1 MRKKKRAFTKKD
13 DILDAR
19 KCITMVASILL
30 GSPRCNPSRASP
42 ALFCFFFGFA
52 WIFHINLVLKCAA
65 RFRVNLRQ
73 KRETKKNGKTN
84 RKEVNNENRDYYYT
98 LEKEL
103 ESKATHTDTPSI
115 TALWAR
121 CQKCWVWLPIS
132 ACNAVH
138 VIVRCDLSRDTARLT
153 CCFRFEFQRESKCS
167 KLKSRKHRSRKKKKL
182 SVIPRLLGEIR
193 IPLTPLCAHSFNEKS
208 KTKKKEV
215 SLK

>member
-42 ALFCFFFGFA
+42 ALFCFFSVSLGFSISISFWNA
-52 WIFHINLVLKCAA
+52 QHDSESTCGKKGK
-65 RFRVNLRQ
+65 Q
-73 KRETKKNGKTN
+73 KKNGKTN

-167 KLKSRKHRSRKKKKL
+167 KLKSRKHRSRKKKSYQSFHGYSAK
-182 SVIPRLLGEIR
+182 SEFHSRPCVRIR
-193 IPLTPLCAHSFNEKS
+193 STKNW
-208 KTKKKEV
+208 KT
-215 SLK
+215 LK

>member
-1 MRKKKRAFTKKD
+1 MTHFELKKKEGISMRKKKRAFTKKD

-30 GSPRCNPSRASP
+30 GSPSCNPSRASP

-65 RFRVNLRQ
+65 RFRVN
-73 KRETKKNGKTN
+73 
-84 RKEVNNENRDYYYT
+84 
-98 LEKEL
+98 
-103 ESKATHTDTPSI
+103 HT
-115 TALWAR
+115 

-132 ACNAVH
+132 ACNAAH

-153 CCFRFEFQRESKCS
+153 CCFRFEFQRESKYS
-167 KLKSRKHRSRKKKKL
+167 KLKSRKHQKKKKKKAISHITATRRNQNSTHAL
-182 SVIPRLLGEIR
+182 V
-193 IPLTPLCAHSFNEKS
+193 CAFVQRKIENK
-208 KTKKKEV
+208 KKKEV

>member
-1 MRKKKRAFTKKD
+1 MGWITQCHHNETPDFCFPQFHFGNPSRISFGNDALWIEKKKEGISMRKKKRAFTKKD

-42 ALFCFFFGFA
+42 ALFCFFSVSLGFSISISFWNA
-52 WIFHINLVLKCAA
+52 QH
-65 RFRVNLRQ
+65 
-73 KRETKKNGKTN
+73 
-84 RKEVNNENRDYYYT
+84 DS
-98 LEKEL
+98 
-103 ESKATHTDTPSI
+103 ES

-153 CCFRFEFQRESKCS
+153 CCFHFEFQRESKYS
-167 KLKSRKHRSRKKKKL
+167 KLKSRKHQKKKKKK
-182 SVIPRLLGEIR
+182 SYQSFHGYSAKSEFHSRPCVRIR
-193 IPLTPLCAHSFNEKS
+193 S
-208 KTKKKEV
+208 TKNRKQKRKKFR
-215 SLK
+215 